1 MYDVRHTITSYKS
14 ITIPDLH
21 YWDTVFKLQE
31 NLTSLKEL
39 SIETTF
45 IGEKLSPSLW
55 RCSFPSLEVL
65 KLKTLLPKIQSLH
78 LNIWHYRFNGDFPGI
93 IQELNGLNY
102 PVRYLKVRTDSLYI
116 LSNLFPTTKLLDL
129 DVEES
134 VTYIPSDWR
143 DVDNLLYP
151 SLYEVRVNHLLGLS
165 SDKELKELFSDL
177 LSRSSLYQLKAFVSY
192 TCNTQIM
199 FLSSLPSRTS

>member
-1 MYDVRHTITSYKS
+1 MPWLLWSHPQYSKLLDVHLREHDQNGDSPLSLTKQDRPHTIDFYRPILAARRHRACFLYDVRHTITRYKS
-14 ITIPDLH
+14 IIIPDLH

-31 NLTSLKEL
+31 ILTSLKEL

-134 VTYIPSDWR
+134 VTYIPSD
-143 DVDNLLYP
+143 
-151 SLYEVRVNHLLGLS
+151 
-165 SDKELKELFSDL
+165 
-177 LSRSSLYQLKAFVSY
+177 
-192 TCNTQIM
+192 
-199 FLSSLPSRTS
+199 